1 MEELVEQISIIIF
14 EVNKEQFAI
23 NLLEVKE
30 IVQANQIRR
39 LPKSFDFVEGIYN
52 YRGEII
58 HIVNLKKK
66 LNLKDTLLYSSKKI
80 SSNEEVE
87 QDNLSSTTNFIIIL
101 NIVDTFIGFLVD
113 RIINVININT
123 NSLVS
128 LSPIFQTSV
137 GIEYIKGIIKLEDK
151 PRILIDL
158 SKVLNEAEHS
168 TIKNEL
174 LSINE

>member
-66 LNLKDTLLYSSKKI
+66 LNLNNTFLYSVKKT
-80 SSNEEVE
+80 SSEDEVD
-87 QDNLSSTTNFIIIL
+87 QDNLSSNTNFIIIL
-101 NIVDTFIGFLVD
+101 NIEDTFIGFLVD
-113 RIINVININT
+113 RIINVININR
-123 NSLVS
+123 NILVN

-158 SKVLNEAEHS
+158 SKVLNEDEHS

-174 LSINE
+174 QSINK

>member
-1 MEELVEQISIIIF
+1 MEEIVEQMSIIIF

-66 LNLKDTLLYSSKKI
+66 LNLNNTFLYKSKKI
-80 SSNEEVE
+80 SSNDEAD

-101 NIVDTFIGFLVD
+101 NILDTFIGFLVD
-113 RIINVININT
+113 RIINVININRK
-123 NSLVS
+123 SLVS

-137 GIEYIKGIIKLEDK
+137 GIEYVKGIIKLEDK

-158 SKVLNEAEHS
+158 SKVLNEDEHS

-174 LSINE
+174 LSINK

>member
-1 MEELVEQISIIIF
+1 MEELVEQLSIIIF

-52 YRGEII
+52 YRGDII

-66 LNLKDTLLYSSKKI
+66 LNLNNTFLYSSKKT
-80 SSNEEVE
+80 SSNDEVE

-101 NIVDTFIGFLVD
+101 NIEDTFIGFLVD
-113 RIINVININT
+113 RIINVININRKI
-123 NSLVS
+123 LVD

-158 SKVLNEAEHS
+158 SKVLNEDEHS

-174 LSINE
+174 QSIKS

>member
-1 MEELVEQISIIIF
+1 MEEITEQISIIIF

-66 LNLKDTLLYSSKKI
+66 LNLNNTFLHKSKKN
-80 SSNEEVE
+80 SSNDEAD
-87 QDNLSSTTNFIIIL
+87 QDSLGSTTNFIIIL
-101 NIVDTFIGFLVD
+101 NIIDTFIGFLVD
-113 RIINVININT
+113 RIINVINIDRK
-123 NSLVS
+123 SLVD
-128 LSPIFQTSV
+128 LSPIFQTNV
-137 GIEYIKGIIKLEDK
+137 GIEYVKGIIKLKDK

-168 TIKNEL
+168 TIKKEL
-174 LSINE
+174 LSIM

>member
-1 MEELVEQISIIIF
+1 MEDLAEQISIIIF

-30 IVQANQIRR
+30 IVQASQIRR

-52 YRGEII
+52 YRGDII

-66 LNLKDTLLYSSKKI
+66 LNLNNTFLYKSKKI
-80 SSNEEVE
+80 SSDDEVD
-87 QDNLSSTTNFIIIL
+87 QDNSSSTTNFIIIL
-101 NIVDTFIGFLVD
+101 NILDTFIGFLVD
-113 RIINVININT
+113 RIINVININR
-123 NSLVS
+123 NSIVS

-137 GIEYIKGIIKLEDK
+137 GIEYVKGIIKLEDK

-158 SKVLNEAEHS
+158 SKVLNEDEHS

-174 LSINE
+174 VSIDK